1 MFSARL
7 LLRRCSSSAT
17 NSAQGGPE
25 RLYDS
30 HVITT
35 DFQKMVLGVGSSLM
49 GLSDPYRADMVAV
62 SGEVTGKNALSYMH
76 SRMKANPEGRLILK
90 DRPTINTQTVDF
102 DHLKSLPPNS
112 LGQTYVKFC
121 KKHKI
126 TPDSRDP
133 VQYVDDEDLAY
144 VMKRYRETHDLVHAV
159 LNMPTDMV
167 GETLV
172 KWVEALQTGLP
183 MCIGGAVLGPGR
195 FSRNAQFIRFRKLRP
210 WAIQVGQSSD
220 FLLNVY
226 FEQRWEQDI
235 DDLRD
240 ELKIPP
246 VPS

>member
-1 MFSARL
+1 MYHTPFFRILVPEEIIKLIQVSIIR
-7 LLRRCSSSAT
+7 SST
-17 NSAQGGPE
+17 Y
-25 RLYDS
+25 L
-30 HVITT
+30 
-35 DFQKMVLGVGSSLM
+35 
-49 GLSDPYRADMVAV
+49 
-62 SGEVTGKNALSYMH
+62 
-76 SRMKANPEGRLILK
+76 ANPFKIL
-90 DRPTINTQTVDF
+90 Q
-102 DHLKSLPPNS
+102 SL
-112 LGQTYVKFC
+112 
-121 KKHKI
+121 
-126 TPDSRDP
+126 
-133 VQYVDDEDLAY
+133 E
-144 VMKRYRETHDLVHAV
+144 RYRETHDLVHAV

>member
-1 MFSARL
+1 MMFSYNIQL
-7 LLRRCSSSAT
+7 FL
-17 NSAQGGPE
+17 E
-25 RLYDS
+25 DS
-30 HVITT
+30 HLNFSAPKEIVSITYKIQLT
-35 DFQKMVLGVGSSLM
+35 SPFKV
-49 GLSDPYRADMVAV
+49 
-62 SGEVTGKNALSYMH
+62 
-76 SRMKANPEGRLILK
+76 
-90 DRPTINTQTVDF
+90 
-102 DHLKSLPPNS
+102 LKSP
-112 LGQTYVKFC
+112 
-121 KKHKI
+121 
-126 TPDSRDP
+126 
-133 VQYVDDEDLAY
+133 E
-144 VMKRYRETHDLVHAV
+144 RYRETHDLVHAV

>member
-1 MFSARL
+1 M
-7 LLRRCSSSAT
+7 
-17 NSAQGGPE
+17 QKKKVWYYEKWGGRHAFFPSRQSVKILQSPE
-25 RLYDS
+25 
-30 HVITT
+30 
-35 DFQKMVLGVGSSLM
+35 
-49 GLSDPYRADMVAV
+49 
-62 SGEVTGKNALSYMH
+62 
-76 SRMKANPEGRLILK
+76 
-90 DRPTINTQTVDF
+90 
-102 DHLKSLPPNS
+102 
-112 LGQTYVKFC
+112 
-121 KKHKI
+121 
-126 TPDSRDP
+126 
-133 VQYVDDEDLAY
+133 
-144 VMKRYRETHDLVHAV
+144 RYRETHDLVHAV

>member
-1 MFSARL
+1 MYHTPFFRILVPEEIIKLIQVSIIR
-7 LLRRCSSSAT
+7 SST
-17 NSAQGGPE
+17 Y
-25 RLYDS
+25 L
-30 HVITT
+30 
-35 DFQKMVLGVGSSLM
+35 
-49 GLSDPYRADMVAV
+49 
-62 SGEVTGKNALSYMH
+62 
-76 SRMKANPEGRLILK
+76 ANPFKILQS
-90 DRPTINTQTVDF
+90 P
-102 DHLKSLPPNS
+102 
-112 LGQTYVKFC
+112 
-121 KKHKI
+121 
-126 TPDSRDP
+126 
-133 VQYVDDEDLAY
+133 E
-144 VMKRYRETHDLVHAV
+144 RYRETHDLVHAV

-195 FSRNAQFIRFRKLRP
+195 FSRNAQFLRFRKLRP

>member
-1 MFSARL
+1 MYHTPFFRILVPEEIIKLIQVSIIR
-7 LLRRCSSSAT
+7 SST
-17 NSAQGGPE
+17 Y
-25 RLYDS
+25 L
-30 HVITT
+30 
-35 DFQKMVLGVGSSLM
+35 
-49 GLSDPYRADMVAV
+49 
-62 SGEVTGKNALSYMH
+62 
-76 SRMKANPEGRLILK
+76 ANPFKILQS
-90 DRPTINTQTVDF
+90 P
-102 DHLKSLPPNS
+102 
-112 LGQTYVKFC
+112 
-121 KKHKI
+121 
-126 TPDSRDP
+126 
-133 VQYVDDEDLAY
+133 E
-144 VMKRYRETHDLVHAV
+144 RYRETHDLVHAV